1 MFLTFL
7 YRDKKVGIMYFHLS
21 YATNQLLSSELT
33 EASKIRYFRI
43 ANDICPHTLLWIDIK

>member
-7 YRDKKVGIMYFHLS
+7 YRHKVGIMYFDLS
-21 YATNQLLSSELT
+21 YKINQLLSSELA

-43 ANDICPHTLLWIDIK
+43 ASDIFPHGLLWIDTK

>member
-7 YRDKKVGIMYFHLS
+7 YRDKKVGIMYFH
-21 YATNQLLSSELT
+21 QLLSSELT

-43 ANDICPHTLLWIDIK
+43 ASDICPHTLLWTDMK